1 MEQQIQELLA
11 IVQKLNTKIESLEKT
26 NLSSKTVLSL
36 EEFCLYTGYSKSR
49 TYKLTSTRQVPHS
62 KPNDKSIFF
71 SKEEVDRWLLKNPV
85 KTITLL
91 TAENK
96 NNRKSPKFKF

>member
-1 MEQQIQELLA
+1 MEKHIQELLHA
-11 IVQKLNTKIESLEKT
+11 VQKLNTKIESLEKT

-49 TYKLTSTRQVPHS
+49 TYKLTSARQIPYS

-71 SKEEVDRWLLKNPV
+71 SKEEVDKWLLKNPI
-85 KTITLL
+85 KTISSLSS
-91 TAENK
+91 EVK
-96 NNRKSPKFKF
+96 SDRKSPKFKF